1 MARGKPHLRGTG
13 TVRRFCDHAAMASR
27 RCSATRDLA
36 ESGPRSKRCRR
47 RGLQDAEGHAEL
59 PGEKAGGPARP
70 FRAARR
76 TRNPTRLSSDSG
88 RRRSGNGRRE
98 AAALTPG
105 TSACLRPRLPRRR
118 PVRRTRPRAD
128 LVGLLVLG
136 HRLEQFGL
144 AHFKRVAPRRV
155 AEVGDLF
162 GRLLQKVAV
171 DAALPGLQAVDG
183 DEHQEVGETSDQS
196 PRTACGA
203 AAP

>member
-1 MARGKPHLRGTG
+1 M
-13 TVRRFCDHAAMASR
+13 
-27 RCSATRDLA
+27 
-36 ESGPRSKRCRR
+36 
-47 RGLQDAEGHAEL
+47 
-59 PGEKAGGPARP
+59 
-70 FRAARR
+70 
-76 TRNPTRLSSDSG
+76 
-88 RRRSGNGRRE
+88 
-98 AAALTPG
+98 
-105 TSACLRPRLPRRR
+105 PRRR

-183 DEHQEVGETSDQS
+183 DEHQEVGETSDK
-196 PRTACGA
+196 
-203 AAP
+203 APALPVELQAP